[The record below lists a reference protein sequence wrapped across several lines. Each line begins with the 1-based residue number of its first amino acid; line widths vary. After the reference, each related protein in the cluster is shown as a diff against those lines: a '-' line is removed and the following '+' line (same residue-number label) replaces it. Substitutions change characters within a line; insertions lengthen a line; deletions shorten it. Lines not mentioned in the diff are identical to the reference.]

1 MTPDAFEKPVR
12 LLVGLGYPKDIRNVL
27 DAYMFLNDA
36 PGYMRNAAQTMA
48 LKTCRAALLGEV
60 EAETARGAFEAFA
73 RKYDLLAPQ
82 ADDLVVAASHR
93 HKDPHVR

>member
-1 MTPDAFEKPVR
+1 MTPDTFKKPVR

-36 PGYMRNAAQTMA
+36 PGHMRNSAHLMA
-48 LKTCRAALLGEV
+48 FRTCRAALLGEV

-73 RKYDLLAPQ
+73 RRQDLLAPE
-82 ADDLVVAASHR
+82 ADDVVAAAAR
-93 HKDPHVR
+93 RRNDPHVR